1 LGFGDPSA
9 DTRLPGWHTIQA
21 APQPE
26 RVLLYSIAGRCIAHA
41 RVGWTD
47 GKAWRR
53 IRASAFPKNK
63 IMAEAD
69 YRSIMQWLV
78 AQIQAGHDAPTL
90 LQSMRER
97 GWSHEIAMELIAKA
111 MGERAGAPS
120 VATSP
125 VAQSE
130 ASSARPADAAQTLS
144 IVARASSMPQPMLE
158 DGRLYLDAGDR
169 KVSVLMQLPEPQ
181 IVLFGD
187 FLSKDEC
194 DRLVETSRPRMQR
207 SLTADRH
214 TGADQVDQ
222 VRTSRG
228 MFFGRG
234 ENPLVRTIETRIEH
248 LLQWPIDRG
257 EDLQVLH
264 YKPGDR
270 YEPHYD
276 YFDPDGAGAPALL
289 SRGGQRIATLL
300 MYLREPERGGE
311 TTFPDLGLRFAA
323 KRGCALFFSYDRPH
337 PSTKTL
343 HGGAPVIAG
352 EKWVATKW
360 LREGVFE

>member
-1 LGFGDPSA
+1 M
-9 DTRLPGWHTIQA
+9 
-21 APQPE
+21 
-26 RVLLYSIAGRCIAHA
+26 AG
-41 RVGWTD
+41 
-47 GKAWRR
+47 
-53 IRASAFPKNK
+53 
-63 IMAEAD
+63 AE

-78 AQIQAGHDAPTL
+78 AQIRAGHDAPTL
-90 LQSMRER
+90 LQSMRGR
-97 GWSHEIAMELIAKA
+97 GWSHELSMELIAKA
-111 MGERAGAPS
+111 MGEVAGVVPVAAAVASTSALTVP
-120 VATSP
+120 VLATATSVKAALQP
-125 VAQSE
+125 AKDHTN
-130 ASSARPADAAQTLS
+130 ASTTRAAAIPKPALDQ
-144 IVARASSMPQPMLE
+144 
-158 DGRLYLDAGDR
+158 DRLYLDAGDR

-187 FLSKDEC
+187 FLSKEEC

-214 TGADQVDQ
+214 TGEDQVDT

-228 MFFGRG
+228 MFFRRG
-234 ENPLVRTIETRIEH
+234 ENPLVRTIEARIER
-248 LLQWPIDRG
+248 LLQWPVDRG

-264 YKPGDR
+264 YTPGDR

-276 YFDPDGAGAPALL
+276 YFDPEGAGAPALL
-289 SRGGQRIATLL
+289 SRGGQRVATLL

-323 KRGCALFFSYDRPH
+323 KRGYALFFSYDRPH

-360 LREGVFE
+360 LRESVFV